1 MQDTK
6 AVSVRQKQ
14 DIYWLFAKPVSQYTK
29 QQSKKLTGNYRKQEA
44 ESIDKQFD
52 KDKEGDWT
60 VCTPRAGW
68 ERK

>member
-52 KDKEGDWT
+52 KEKEGD
-60 VCTPRAGW
+60 
-68 ERK
+68 

>member
-14 DIYWLFAKPVSQYTK
+14 DIYWLFAKPVSQCTK

-52 KDKEGDWT
+52 KEKEGD
-60 VCTPRAGW
+60 
-68 ERK
+68 